1 MSERNF
7 RTRLQRY
14 RAVLDDA
21 LEAELKGIFGGP
33 CSEGTS
39 FLVSLLSEGKKIR
52 GCLTC
57 VIGEALGAS
66 LDSLVPR
73 AIAIEMIQAASLV
86 HDDFIDQDRVRRG
99 RPAIWTV
106 EGPRKA
112 VLVGDVIFSA
122 AIAMMSETSREDGLA
137 AARAIALVSAGA
149 LHEPLAACDLAAL
162 MAEGAG
168 RNGLYE
174 RIIHLK
180 TGVLFG
186 AACEL
191 GAIAASAPMEVRDA
205 ARRYGLLL
213 GEAYQIADDL
223 KDVKA
228 HVSQGSAR
236 PEQVVAI
243 APALLHFAE
252 GSGPGVLRF
261 LEKGG
266 LEGGD
271 AVLDLMIAVQ
281 GPMEEEI
288 GSRLRSAASE
298 IEGCFPADAAGQ
310 LAREAP
316 WGAIGLFNES

>member
-1 MSERNF
+1 
-7 RTRLQRY
+7 
-14 RAVLDDA
+14 
-21 LEAELKGIFGGP
+21 
-33 CSEGTS
+33 
-39 FLVSLLSEGKKIR
+39 
-52 GCLTC
+52 
-57 VIGEALGAS
+57 
-66 LDSLVPR
+66 
-73 AIAIEMIQAASLV
+73 
-86 HDDFIDQDRVRRG
+86 
-99 RPAIWTV
+99 
-106 EGPRKA
+106 
-112 VLVGDVIFSA
+112 
-122 AIAMMSETSREDGLA
+122 
-137 AARAIALVSAGA
+137 
-149 LHEPLAACDLAAL
+149 
-162 MAEGAG
+162 
-168 RNGLYE
+168 
-174 RIIHLK
+174 
-180 TGVLFG
+180 
-186 AACEL
+186 
-191 GAIAASAPMEVRDA
+191 MEVRDA

-223 KDVKA
+223 KEVKA

-252 GSGPGVLRF
+252 GSGPRVLRF

-316 WGAIGLFNES
+316 WGAISLFNES

>member
-1 MSERNF
+1 
-7 RTRLQRY
+7 
-14 RAVLDDA
+14 
-21 LEAELKGIFGGP
+21 
-33 CSEGTS
+33 
-39 FLVSLLSEGKKIR
+39 
-52 GCLTC
+52 
-57 VIGEALGAS
+57 
-66 LDSLVPR
+66 
-73 AIAIEMIQAASLV
+73 
-86 HDDFIDQDRVRRG
+86 
-99 RPAIWTV
+99 V

-112 VLVGDVIFSA
+112 VLVGDVIFSS

-149 LHEPLAACDLAAL
+149 LHEPLAPGDLATL
-162 MAEGAG
+162 MGHGTG

-191 GAIAASAPMEVRDA
+191 GAIAASAPEEVRDA
-205 ARRYGLLL
+205 ARRYGLLT

-223 KDVKA
+223 KEVNA
-228 HVSQGSAR
+228 YVSQGSAR

-252 GSGPGVLRF
+252 GSGPRILRL
-261 LEKGG
+261 LE
-266 LEGGD
+266 EGGMEKSN
-271 AVLDLMIAVQ
+271 ALLDLMIAAQ
-281 GPMEEEI
+281 KPMEEEI

-298 IEGCFPADAAGQ
+298 IEGCFPTDAAGR

-316 WGAIGLFNES
+316 WGAISLFNEP